1 MSKTVRIPR
10 RSRAGILAAIIL
22 GICLLLLLTVG
33 VLTAVAAHAH
43 PSRPVDSAGAL
54 TRAEA

>member
-33 VLTAVAAHAH
+33 VLTVGAASAT
-43 PSRPVDSAGAL
+43 RPGW
-54 TRAEA
+54 